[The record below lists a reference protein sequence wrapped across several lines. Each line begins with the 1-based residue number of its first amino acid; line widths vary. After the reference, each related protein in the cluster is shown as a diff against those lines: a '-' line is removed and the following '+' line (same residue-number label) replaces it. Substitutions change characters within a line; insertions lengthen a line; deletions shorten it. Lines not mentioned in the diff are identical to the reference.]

1 MDDSFDYV
9 PQCVLITGGAGFIG
23 SHVCNFMTEK
33 YPDIFFVC
41 LDVLDYCSNL
51 KNLHSSFS
59 CKNFKFIKGNI
70 LDLDFVSLIIQENQ
84 VDTVLHFAAQSHV
97 DRSFGNSLEF
107 TQINVLGTHTL
118 LECAKLHHIK
128 RFIHVSTD
136 EVYGEIIDG
145 EANETSILS
154 PTNPYACSKAAA
166 EFVCQAYIRSFNL
179 PIIIT
184 RGNNVFGP
192 YQFPEKVIPKFIY
205 RLRSKMKCCIHGE
218 GNGTRN
224 FLHTTDVVQA
234 FDIIMRKGQL
244 HEIYNI
250 GTTVDI
256 SIHNLCVKLIKIM
269 KGSNVNPN
277 DWIEYVEDRAF
288 NDSRYMIDSTKLKEL
303 GWEVNLD
310 FDKLLEETVKW
321 YLDNP
326 NWWPSEFISV
336 YLSPHPLAYG
346 PKNVNIEKSSSQI
359 ELEVTPA

>member
-1 MDDSFDYV
+1 MADPPDYI
-9 PQCVLITGGAGFIG
+9 PHCVLITGGAGFIC
-23 SHVCNFMTEK
+23 SHVCNFMTDQ
-33 YPDIFFVC
+33 YPTVRFVC

-51 KNLHSSFS
+51 KNLQPSLGRE
-59 CKNFKFIKGNI
+59 NFKFIKGNI
-70 LDLDFVSLIIQENQ
+70 LNLELVSLIMQEHK

-107 TQINVLGTHTL
+107 TQTNVLGTHTL
-118 LECAKLHHIK
+118 LECAKRHHIK

-136 EVYGEIIDG
+136 EVYGEVIDG
-145 EANETSILS
+145 EAKETAILS

-166 EFVCQAYIRSFNL
+166 EFVCQAYIRSFNM

-192 YQFPEKVIPKFIY
+192 YQFPEKVIPKFIH
-205 RLRSKMKCCIHGE
+205 RLRLGMKCCIHGR
-218 GNGTRN
+218 GTGTRN
-224 FLHTTDVVQA
+224 FLHTSDVVRA

-256 SIHNLCVKLIKIM
+256 SIRDMCEKLIRIM
-269 KGSNVNPN
+269 KSEDANPD

-288 NDSRYMIDSTKLKEL
+288 NDSRYMIDSTKLNEL
-303 GWEVNLD
+303 GWSANLD
-310 FDKLLEETVKW
+310 FDGLFKQTVDW
-321 YLDNP
+321 YLANLD
-326 NWWPSEFISV
+326 WWPPEFIQA

-359 ELEVTPA
+359 ELQALPE